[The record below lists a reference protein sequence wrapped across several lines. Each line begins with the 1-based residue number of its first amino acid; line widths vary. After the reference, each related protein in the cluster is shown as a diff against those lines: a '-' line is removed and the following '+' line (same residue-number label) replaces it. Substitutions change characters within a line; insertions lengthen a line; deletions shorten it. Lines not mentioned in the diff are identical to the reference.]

1 MKKIVDKII
10 LMILICAL
18 FIGQLGLMPE
28 EVKANSSFATIKS
41 TYPDGSVWNASN
53 TYDNASGCCA
63 FAAKVFYMYYG
74 VSFRKVPTTTDK
86 NKVKAGDMIWYS
98 DATTSGHNV
107 WVIARSGSTI
117 TVGEGNAYCS
127 HSKKSGRVCWGRTI
141 NLNNM
146 KINKIYQ
153 APSTL
158 QQTVPVKPNPV
169 TGITQTLNESN
180 GNLTIS
186 WNASNIGVG
195 GYYELAWM
203 DYKWN
208 VISKTKV
215 TTTSITV
222 KLEKGVQYAFRVHA
236 YNSVGDCGWGEG
248 VWAKYW
254 NPMASSGTNATS
266 IKLDLYAN
274 QDGSI
279 KLTWDNMGSYGVYVR
294 RGTYSGDTAIIATV
308 KNAKTWTDYSTQPST
323 SYYYYIQDIR
333 NDDKVGV
340 FSNGAGIASAAKLRV
355 EIQSGLIPKLYWEN
369 NTQYWGRLTVNRENV
384 RTGKK
389 ENIGNF
395 ESANL
400 ELSWTDIYEKEDD
413 TYKYWIQPLNK
424 YGVGCAYSNYVYV
437 SCLNIKKM
445 LGDGGNNDERRR
457 AVVGEYY
464 ENPDIP
470 MKKGYRFVGW
480 YTEEIGGTKIELPIK
495 ATMETQN
502 IYAHWE
508 KEAEPELPTPQV
520 STTQEPTSQEPLTES
535 TTAQS
540 DIKET
545 STVNNF
551 MEQTSREKATTK
563 KPSTSMTNIKPPTS
577 VNKVIK
583 PKKVTGLKVKPRKKA
598 MKVSYK
604 WRVENDGYQ
613 IQYAQNKKFTK
624 SKKTKNVGALTDE
637 KVIKKLKKKTTYYV
651 RVRAYKKDY
660 YNGGKKV
667 YGAWSK
673 VKKVKINK

>member
-1 MKKIVDKII
+1 MKRKVNK
-10 LMILICAL
+10 LVLVILIGVL
-18 FIGQLGLMPE
+18 VVGQLGFMPE

-41 TYPDGSVWNASN
+41 TYPDGSAWGASN

-86 NKVKAGDMIWYS
+86 SKVKAGDMIWYWDS
-98 DATTSGHNV
+98 TTSGHNV
-107 WVIARSGSTI
+107 WVIARNGSTI

-141 NLNNM
+141 NLNNIN
-146 KINKIYQ
+146 INKIYQ

-158 QQTVPVKPNPV
+158 QQTVPVKPNSV

-195 GYYELAWM
+195 GYYELVWM
-203 DYKWN
+203 DYKWD

-215 TTTSITV
+215 TATSITV
-222 KLEKGVQYAFRVHA
+222 KLDKGVTYAFRIHA

-248 VWAKYW
+248 IWAKKW
-254 NPMASSGTNATS
+254 NSTSSSGTNATS
-266 IKLDLYAN
+266 IKLDAYAN

-279 KLTWDNMGSYGVYVR
+279 KLEWDNMGSYGVYVR
-294 RGTYSGDTAIIATV
+294 RGTYSGDTVIIATV
-308 KNAKTWTDYSTQPST
+308 RDAKTWIDNNTQPSS

-340 FSNGAGIASAAKLRV
+340 FSNGKGIASAAKLRMEV
-355 EIQSGLIPKLYWEN
+355 QGGSIPKLYWKN
-369 NTQYWGRLTVNRENV
+369 NTQFWGRLTVNRENV

-389 ENIGNF
+389 ENVGNF
-395 ESANL
+395 ESTSL
-400 ELSWTDIYEKEDD
+400 ELSWLDIHELDAD
-413 TYKYWIQPLNK
+413 TYRYWIQPLNK
-424 YGVGCAYSNYVYV
+424 NGVGCVYSNYEYI

-445 LGDGGNNDERRR
+445 LGDGGKNDERRR
-457 AVVGEYY
+457 AVVGNYY
-464 ENPDIP
+464 ENPGIP
-470 MKKGYRFVGW
+470 TKKGYRFVGW

-495 ATMETQN
+495 ATMTTQN

-508 KEAEPELPTPQV
+508 KELESVPP
-520 STTQEPTSQEPLTES
+520 TTQAPTSQIPTIES
-535 TTAQS
+535 TTTQKNNS
-540 DIKET
+540 TEKTSMET
-545 STVNNF
+545 
-551 MEQTSREKATTK
+551 ETTK
-563 KPSTSMTNIKPPTS
+563 KGLTLIKKTIPKSTVTKPH
-577 VNKVIK
+577 KVM
-583 PKKVTGLKVKPRKKA
+583 GLKVKSGKKSI
-598 MKVSYK
+598 KIGYK
-604 WRVENDGYQ
+604 WKVENDGYQ
-613 IQYAQNKKFTK
+613 IQYARNKTFTK
-624 SKKTKNVGALTDE
+624 GRKVINVGALTDE
-637 KVIKKLKKKTTYYV
+637 KIIKKLKKKTTYYV

-660 YNGGKKV
+660 YNGGKRV

-673 VKKVKINK
+673 IKKIKVKK